1 MKKIILSA
9 AFLGL
14 GVFGF
19 AQQTK
24 STDADRMQ
32 KKAEHLQKM
41 KQELNLTDTQVA
53 QLKALHESKAAAR
66 KQDFDAKKG
75 DRMQKMKENE
85 AEMQKILTPDQFKKF
100 QELKAKKMA
109 DRKENFKGRKSADAA
124 VVK

>member
-19 AQQTK
+19 AQQT
-24 STDADRMQ
+24 TNADFTQ
-32 KKAEHLQKM
+32 KRAEKLQKM
-41 KQELNLTDTQVA
+41 KQELNLSDAQVTQI
-53 QLKALHESKAAAR
+53 KALHEAKAAER

-75 DRMQKMKENE
+75 DRMQKMKQND
-85 AEMQKILTPDQFKKF
+85 AEMQKILTPEQYKKF

-109 DRKENFKGRKSADAA
+109 ERKENFKGRKSADAA

>member
-1 MKKIILSA
+1 MKKLILSA

-19 AQQTK
+19 AQTTAK
-24 STDADRMQ
+24 ADHSQ
-32 KKAEHLQKM
+32 KKAERLQQM
-41 KQELNLTDTQVA
+41 KQELNLTDAQVA
-53 QLKALHESKAAAR
+53 QLKALHESKAAER
-66 KQDFDAKKG
+66 KAEMTAKKE

-85 AEMQKILTPDQFKKF
+85 AEMQKILTPDQYKKF

-109 DRKENFKGRKSADAA
+109 DRKANFKDRKKVDAT

>member
-1 MKKIILSA
+1 MKKLILSA

-24 STDADRMQ
+24 TSGEHMQ

-41 KQELNLTDTQVA
+41 KQELNLTDAQVG
-53 QLKALHESKAAAR
+53 QLKALHEKKAAER
-66 KQDFDAKKG
+66 KADFDAKKG

-85 AEMQKILTPDQFKKF
+85 AEMQKILTPDQFKKY
-100 QELKAKKMA
+100 QEMKAKRMA
-109 DRKENFKGRKSADAA
+109 KRKADFKDSRRMDAT